1 MTVRAVPAPRPAG
14 WMCRVMRRGPDP
26 LLRGALVV
34 ALLTAAAVALQAR
47 QGLDWDALTDPV
59 RVEWARVLAGSVLLL
74 VLASLARSLLR
85 RLRPR
90 RRRPPGDG
98 DRTEPEAEPFPFLL
112 KVLAALVVLAALGA
126 VWFVVDAVSGSAPA
140 VQPTPPSPDG
150 GSGEP
155 GAGLPQSLPWASLLL
170 AAAVL
175 LAVAAAG
182 RLLAARRAGADQEAE
197 PEAVGPDA
205 AQLSAAV
212 EAAESHLAAHDDVR
226 EAIAAAYAAMAASIG
241 AGLARRG
248 RSARASDTP
257 TELLE
262 RAVSAG
268 LVDGDAAASLTAL
281 FREARFSRHPMGH
294 AQRRAAE
301 QALAAVRDELA
312 ARRA

>member
-1 MTVRAVPAPRPAG
+1 M
-14 WMCRVMRRGPDP
+14 MRRGPDP

-175 LAVAAAG
+175 LVVAAAG

-197 PEAVGPDA
+197 PEAVEPDA

-241 AGLARRG
+241 AG
-248 RSARASDTP
+248 
-257 TELLE
+257 
-262 RAVSAG
+262 
-268 LVDGDAAASLTAL
+268 
-281 FREARFSRHPMGH
+281 
-294 AQRRAAE
+294 
-301 QALAAVRDELA
+301 
-312 ARRA
+312 